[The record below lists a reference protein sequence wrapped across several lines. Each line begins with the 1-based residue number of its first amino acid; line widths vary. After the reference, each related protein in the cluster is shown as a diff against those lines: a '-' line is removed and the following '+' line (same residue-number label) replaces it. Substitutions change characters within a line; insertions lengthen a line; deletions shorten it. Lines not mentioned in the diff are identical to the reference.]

1 MVATRATLLSSPMY
15 RDDSA
20 IGRKHAPLL
29 RRTHHAGLAWGA
41 VGVLAFSLTVP
52 LTRVAV
58 HDLDATFVGAG
69 RAVVAGVLA
78 GVLLLATRQRL
89 PRRNEAVR
97 LAVVAAGVVVGFPL
111 CTSAALTEVPA
122 SHAAVVIGLL
132 PAATAAMSVL
142 RTHERVPSRFWG
154 WALAGAAAVIGFIAY
169 SNGGLG
175 TFRVADV
182 WLLVAVLLAAVGY
195 AEGGLLARTLGSWQ
209 TICWALLLALP
220 FMGALTAGA
229 PMNDLSAVGPAAWAA
244 FAYLSLVSMF
254 LGFFAWYRGLAV
266 GPMAQVSQVQL
277 VQPVL
282 SLLWAGLLLGEP
294 VNATVAIP
302 ALAVVACAASAVRA
316 RVPAAPS
323 PAPGSSRV
331 GTLT

>member
-1 MVATRATLLSSPMY
+1 MY

-20 IGRKHAPLL
+20 TVAERPPLSGGS
-29 RRTHHAGLAWGA
+29 RRAGLAWGA
-41 VGVLAFSLTVP
+41 LGVLAFSLTVP

-69 RAVVAGVLA
+69 RAVGAGVLA
-78 GVLLLATRQRL
+78 GVLLLVARQRR
-89 PRRNEAVR
+89 PRGTEVVR

-142 RTHERVPSRFWG
+142 RTHERVPVRFWV

-175 TFRVADV
+175 TFHLADV
-182 WLLVAVLLAAVGY
+182 WLLAAVLLAAVGY
-195 AEGGLLARTLGSWQ
+195 AEGGLLARTLGAWQ
-209 TICWALLLALP
+209 TICWALVLALP
-220 FMGALTAGA
+220 LMAALTAGA
-229 PMNDLSAVGPAAWAA
+229 SVDDLSAVGPASWAA
-244 FAYLSLVSMF
+244 LAYLSLVSMF
-254 LGFFAWYRGLAV
+254 LGFFAGYRGLGI

-282 SLLWAGLLLGEP
+282 SLLWAAVLLGEP
-294 VNATVAIP
+294 LGATVAIP
-302 ALAVVACAASAVRA
+302 AVAVIACAASAVRA
-316 RVPAAPS
+316 RVPAAP
-323 PAPGSSRV
+323 PPVRGGSRV
-331 GTLT
+331 GTRA

>member
-1 MVATRATLLSSPMY
+1 MY

-20 IGRKHAPLL
+20 IATTRAPLF
-29 RRTHHAGLAWGA
+29 RGSGHAGLAWGA

-78 GVLLLATRQRL
+78 GVLLLVTRPRR

-142 RTHERVPSRFWG
+142 RTRERVPVRFWV
-154 WALAGAAAVIGFIAY
+154 WALAGAAAVIAFIAY

-175 TFRVADV
+175 TFRPADG
-182 WLLVAVLLAAVGY
+182 WLLIAVLLAAIGY
-195 AEGGLLARTLGSWQ
+195 AEGGLLSRTLGSWQ

-220 FMGALTAGA
+220 LMVALTARA
-229 PMNDLSAVGPAAWAA
+229 PVDDLSAVGPAAWAA
-244 FAYLSLVSMF
+244 VAYLSVVSMF

-282 SLLWAGLLLGEP
+282 SLLWAAALLGEP
-294 VNATVAIP
+294 LNATVAIP
-302 ALAVVACAASAVRA
+302 AVAVIACAASAVRA

-323 PAPGSSRV
+323 PGRGSPRV
-331 GTLT
+331 GALP